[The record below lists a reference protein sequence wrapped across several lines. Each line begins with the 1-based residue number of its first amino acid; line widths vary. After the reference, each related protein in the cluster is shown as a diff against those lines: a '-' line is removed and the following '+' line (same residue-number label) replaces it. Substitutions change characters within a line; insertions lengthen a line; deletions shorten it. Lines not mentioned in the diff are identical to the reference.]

1 MVFSI
6 EVNFDTKTTNNLFK
20 CLITTIEQIINDF
33 ELGHRC
39 PNSILLQTYSQV
51 YYSFQ

>member
-1 MVFSI
+1 MVFNI

-33 ELGHRC
+33 ELPDRSG
-39 PNSILLQTYSQV
+39 N
-51 YYSFQ
+51 